1 LGYCY
6 LKATRVFCPD
16 NGNEA
21 PLMISGKILR
31 NMVSYETG
39 HIISIKANTKV
50 MKTQFIT
57 QTLTENSSP
66 KQSIVT
72 DFLLFMAE
80 NSTSDQRIAIEES
93 EIYKSLFVVSA
104 NIRPYIFH
112 DLVDLFAE
120 ITGVRIS
127 QVLEEFSNDFRRGQ

>member
-1 LGYCY
+1 
-6 LKATRVFCPD
+6 
-16 NGNEA
+16 
-21 PLMISGKILR
+21 
-31 NMVSYETG
+31 MVSYETG